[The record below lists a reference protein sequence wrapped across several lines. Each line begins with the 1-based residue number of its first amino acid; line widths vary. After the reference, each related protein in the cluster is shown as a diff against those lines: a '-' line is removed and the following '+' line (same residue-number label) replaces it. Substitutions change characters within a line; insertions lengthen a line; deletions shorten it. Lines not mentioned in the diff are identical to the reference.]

1 MVGNGQWEGN
11 TNLKLPKMSF
21 LAALPQWQLAV
32 ESGEF

>member
-11 TNLKLPKMSF
+11 TNLKLPKLSF
-21 LAALPQWQLAV
+21 LDVLPLWQLGV